1 MTRLIPCA
9 PERFPTLFL
18 LRCTRSQINLRIQL
32 LVPAK
37 LSSQPLPCPNSTIDS
52 IFYTLLYS
60 VRCVPYTFEI
70 TTQFNNHQRHSQV
83 RVHASSVN
91 TSAQESEGDTCT
103 VAIFEEV
110 TRNDAFLYVTA
121 CTLLRP
127 HFLPL
132 VAAHL
137 VVAEEPQAS
146 ALNLRYYAEISFD
159 STRCM

>member
-1 MTRLIPCA
+1 M
-9 PERFPTLFL
+9 
-18 LRCTRSQINLRIQL
+18 
-32 LVPAK
+32 
-37 LSSQPLPCPNSTIDS
+37 
-52 IFYTLLYS
+52 
-60 VRCVPYTFEI
+60 
-70 TTQFNNHQRHSQV
+70 
-83 RVHASSVN
+83 N

-146 ALNLRYYAEISFD
+146 ALNPCCQVENFSKIHLMHVTLCVNVIQCVFPAVLAAEDEMVIDPS
-159 STRCM
+159 SGVCTEPHIELGL

>member
-1 MTRLIPCA
+1 M
-9 PERFPTLFL
+9 
-18 LRCTRSQINLRIQL
+18 
-32 LVPAK
+32 
-37 LSSQPLPCPNSTIDS
+37 
-52 IFYTLLYS
+52 
-60 VRCVPYTFEI
+60 
-70 TTQFNNHQRHSQV
+70 QV

-91 TSAQESEGDTCT
+91 TSAQEPEGDTCT

-146 ALNLRYYAEISFD
+146 APNLRYYAEIHSISPCACNLLFD
-159 STRCM
+159 CDPVRYSSGVCCHGQNALWPYQWRINGTSHRVRHVIYFTHSVTLMNGIFVAELGKSDQL